1 MSLQDD
7 DEEHEQHPVDDGVDE
22 DGQAAGPEVHEV
34 DRPLPAGQLED
45 PSRAQQG
52 EQRRRYDRRRPVV
65 HRATELRERE
75 SERNRGAEEE
85 GRTVRKYDIVPGDKE
100 DERKGRASDAERK
113 YSTIVARDSV
123 G

>member
-1 MSLQDD
+1 MSRQDD

-52 EQRRRYDRRRPVV
+52 EQRRCYDRRRPVV
-65 HRATELRERE
+65 HLATELRERGTGE
-75 SERNRGAEEE
+75 LSKRVTRSRILCREI
-85 GRTVRKYDIVPGDKE
+85 RKTGGKAGHRMPSI
-100 DERKGRASDAERK
+100 
-113 YSTIVARDSV
+113 TIL
-123 G
+123 

>member
-52 EQRRRYDRRRPVV
+52 EERRCYDRRRPVM
-65 HRATELRERE
+65 HRARHGASGERERGTGE
-75 SERNRGAEEE
+75 P
-85 GRTVRKYDIVPGDKE
+85 RKRVTRSMIF
-100 DERKGRASDAERK
+100 DAEQ
-113 YSTIVARDSV
+113 SSFV
-123 G
+123 